1 MLYPLLRAGLFQLD
15 PEQAHA
21 VALKGI
27 AALAYAPRL
36 PQARTRPVA
45 LFGLRFP
52 NRIGVAAGFDKNA
65 VAVDGWF
72 ALGFGHVEV
81 GTVTPRP
88 QGGNPKPRLFRLP
101 EHEALINRMGFPN
114 EGAAAVAARLRTRR
128 SRGIVGVN
136 IGKNADT
143 PLAKAT
149 DDYVACLRLVH
160 EVADYITVN
169 VSSPN
174 TTGLRSLQASEH
186 LAPLLGAVRSET
198 AKLNRSSGKT
208 VPLLVKLA
216 PDLDEAELLEFAEVA
231 RRVPV
236 DGLIATNTTLAR
248 ERVRGARHAD
258 ENGGLSGQP
267 LRERSREVVGI
278 LRKALGPSMP
288 IVGVGG
294 IACGED
300 AWAMRVA
307 GADLVQ
313 IYTGLI
319 YRGPGIVRELASSMV

>member
-21 VALKGI
+21 VGLKGI
-27 AALAYAPRL
+27 AALAYAPRIPL
-36 PQARTRPVA
+36 PRTKPVS
-45 LFGLRFP
+45 LFGLSFP

-88 QGGNPKPRLFRLP
+88 QAGNPKPRLFRLP
-101 EHEALINRMGFPN
+101 AQEALINRMGFPN
-114 EGAAAVAARLRTRR
+114 EGAEAVVARLRARR

-143 PLAKAT
+143 PLEKAT

-160 EVADYITVN
+160 EVAHYVTVN

-186 LAPLLGAVRSET
+186 LSPLLGAVRTET
-198 AKLNRSSGKT
+198 AKLNRRSGRT

-216 PDLDEAELLEFAEVA
+216 PDLGDAELLEFAEVA

-236 DGLIATNTTLAR
+236 EGLIATNTTLSR

-258 ENGGLSGQP
+258 EKGGLSGQP
-267 LRERSREVVGI
+267 LRERARDVVAI
-278 LRKALGPSMP
+278 LRRALGPSMP

-294 IACGED
+294 VACAED
-300 AWAMRVA
+300 ARAMRAA

-313 IYTGLI
+313 LYTGLI
-319 YRGPGIVRELASSMV
+319 YRGPGIVPELATALD